1 MTQSTRVTAH
11 SRAEEMPFGSCV
23 LADGSVKFRLW
34 APSALKVA
42 LVLAAAD
49 GAQELT
55 LPMQSQPGGWFST
68 ICDKAHV
75 GSRYQFQIN
84 GDLRVPDPASRQ
96 QFDDVHGQ
104 SIVVDPKQYQWS
116 AKAKSWNGRHWEDA
130 VLYELHVGTFTP
142 EGTFAALEKKL
153 DYLIDLGV
161 TAVELMPVADFPG
174 KRNWGYD
181 GVLLFAPDSTYGT
194 PDQLRHLIDTAHQK
208 GLMMFLDVV
217 YNHFGPEGNY
227 LHVYAKQFFN
237 DKHHT
242 PWGAAIN
249 YDADGSDVVRQFY
262 LSNVLYWLKEFH
274 FDGLRFDA
282 VHAIVDESPVHIL
295 EQIAQAVADGPGKH
309 RRIHLVLEH
318 EHNNAELLERDAA
331 GKPHFYQAQ
340 WNDDVHHALHVMTTG
355 EDTGYYCDYAAGKS
369 ACDPVGHLARC
380 LSEGFAY
387 QGDPSPFRQKQHRGQ
402 PSKHLPPT
410 AFVSFIQNHDQI
422 GNRAFG
428 DRLSRLTNDAA
439 LRAVAA
445 VYLLAPNIPMLYMG
459 EEWGSS
465 TPFMYF
471 CDLGPELAPLV
482 TEGRRKEF
490 AKFAEFQDPQKRDTI
505 PDPVDPQTF
514 ERSKLDWSDLQD
526 PKHQEWLA
534 YYKQALHAR
543 STHVMPLMRGLSENG
558 GAIVRQ
564 RGGLLIAQWVFNN
577 GGALYMIANLSG
589 KGLASQE
596 IKEFAGTS
604 PIFQTSPGSHPNLKH
619 GKIAPWTV
627 VWTYSNDTA

>member
-1 MTQSTRVTAH
+1 MTQTTRLPAH

-23 LADGSVKFRLW
+23 LPDGSVKFRLW
-34 APSALKVA
+34 APSAGKVA
-42 LVLAAAD
+42 LVLAGDAK
-49 GAQELT
+49 ESI
-55 LPMQSQPGGWFST
+55 LPMESLAGGWFST
-68 ICDKAHV
+68 VTDEAKV
-75 GSRYQFQIN
+75 GSRYQFQID
-84 GDLRVPDPASRQ
+84 GDLCVPDPASRYQ
-96 QFDDVHGQ
+96 IGDVHGQ
-104 SIVVDPKQYQWS
+104 SVVVDPSQYQWS
-116 AKAKSWNGRHWEDA
+116 AKARSWTGRHWEETI
-130 VLYELHVGTFTP
+130 LYELHVGTFTP
-142 EGTFAALEKKL
+142 EGTFAALEKRL

-174 KRNWGYD
+174 QRNWGYD

-194 PDQLRHLIDTAHQK
+194 PDDLRHLMDTAHQK

-237 DKHHT
+237 AKHHT

-262 LSNVLYWLKEFH
+262 LSNVLYWLNEFQ

-282 VHAIVDESPVHIL
+282 VHAIVDDSIVHIL
-295 EQIAQAVADGPGKH
+295 EEIAQAVANGPGKE

-318 EHNNAELLERDAA
+318 EDNEAGLLERDAA
-331 GKPHFYQAQ
+331 GKPRLYQAQ
-340 WNDDVHHALHVMTTG
+340 WNDDVHHALHVIATG
-355 EDTGYYCDYAAGKS
+355 EDSGYYSDYTKEKS
-369 ACDPVGHLARC
+369 SGDAVAHLARC

-387 QGDPSPFRQKQHRGQ
+387 QGDPSPYRHNQHRGQ

-410 AFVSFIQNHDQI
+410 AFVSFMQNHDQI

-428 DRLSRLTNDAA
+428 DRLSKLTADEA

-445 VYLLAPNIPMLYMG
+445 VYLLAPNVPMLYMG
-459 EEWGSS
+459 EEWGAR

-471 CDLGPELAPLV
+471 CDLGADLAPLV

-490 AKFAEFQDPQKRDTI
+490 AKFAEFQDAKKRDTI
-505 PDPVDPQTF
+505 PDPVNPQTF
-514 ERSKLDWSDLQD
+514 ERSKLDWSDLED
-526 PKHQEWLA
+526 PQHQHWLE
-534 YYKQALHAR
+534 YYKQLLKTR
-543 STHVMPLMRGLSENG
+543 CRYVVPLLQGLTENG
-558 GAIVRQ
+558 GSIIRQ

-577 GGALYMIANLSG
+577 GGSLFMIANLSG

-604 PIFQTSPGSHPNLKH
+604 PIFESSAGSHANLMH
-619 GKIAPWTV
+619 GKMAPWTV
-627 VWTYSNDTA
+627 IWTYVNDTA